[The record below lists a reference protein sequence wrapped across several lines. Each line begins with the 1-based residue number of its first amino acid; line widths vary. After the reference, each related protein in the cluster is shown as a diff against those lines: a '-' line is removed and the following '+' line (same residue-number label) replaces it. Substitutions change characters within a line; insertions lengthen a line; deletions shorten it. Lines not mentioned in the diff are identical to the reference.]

1 MFLAMQGSE
10 RSCVVS
16 TSNPFCG
23 NRRHCGGA
31 AVAKVQTKMCLQRF
45 ALLQRAFQGQRFFS
59 NASSLEGGLDHGNKT
74 GSDCLGRAKFIYCVP
89 SVHFSWAPGFHSCR
103 PSWSA
108 LTCDLRNPLRVLE
121 QALFFMQAPFL
132 VSRVTNETPDS
143 PRSPVQEKRAAL
155 LDFFR
160 TAGLPAQPV
169 HDASGKLFLTV
180 TRQRANRSHTLL
192 GRTMCSVAFVA
203 LTMISRRLYAAASRQ
218 ARQGRTVWLEQPRKV
233 NATKRTEMINGIWI
247 VVAELHEHS
256 PFAKC
261 ESHGLQSLQSLQ
273 SGSHPPQKKWNLPF
287 HQKTCLWRLVEK
299 LHGKGQV
306 GVVGGKGLN
315 NLVFRFGV
323 ASWNLV

>member
-1 MFLAMQGSE
+1 
-10 RSCVVS
+10 
-16 TSNPFCG
+16 
-23 NRRHCGGA
+23 
-31 AVAKVQTKMCLQRF
+31 
-45 ALLQRAFQGQRFFS
+45 
-59 NASSLEGGLDHGNKT
+59 
-74 GSDCLGRAKFIYCVP
+74 
-89 SVHFSWAPGFHSCR
+89 
-103 PSWSA
+103 
-108 LTCDLRNPLRVLE
+108 
-121 QALFFMQAPFL
+121 MQAPFL

-169 HDASGKLFLTV
+169 HDASGKLFLTE

-192 GRTMCSVAFVA
+192 GRTMCWVAFIA
-203 LTMISRRLYAAASRQ
+203 LTMISTRIYSAASRQ

-233 NATKRTEMINGIWI
+233 KATKRTDMITGIWI
-247 VVAELHEHS
+247 VVAELHEQS

-273 SGSHPPQKKWNLPF
+273 SGSHPSQKKWNLPF

-306 GVVGGKGLN
+306 GVVGGKGLKIRD
-315 NLVFRFGV
+315 LYVEMLSSDSFGV
-323 ASWNLV
+323 TSWSLF